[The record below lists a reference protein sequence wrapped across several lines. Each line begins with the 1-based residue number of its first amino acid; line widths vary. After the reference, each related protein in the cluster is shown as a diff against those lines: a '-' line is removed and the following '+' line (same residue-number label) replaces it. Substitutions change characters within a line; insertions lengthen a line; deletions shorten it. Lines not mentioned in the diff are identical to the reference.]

1 MSKKNATTKEKRH
14 MKRVAELGCILPDC
28 SSPACVHH
36 IREEQGTSM
45 RASHYLTIPLCKDH
59 HQGDF
64 SIHNSKRS
72 FENIYG
78 SELDL
83 LAQTLEMLEA

>member
-1 MSKKNATTKEKRH
+1 MSKPAKTALEKRYH
-14 MKRVAELGCILPDC
+14 GVIAEMGCLVC
-28 SSPACVHH
+28 GSQANVHH
-36 IREEQGTSM
+36 IREE
-45 RASHYLTIPLCKDH
+45 RIKSHWLVIPLCKDH

-64 SIHNSKRS
+64 SIHNSKRQ

-83 LAQTLEMLEA
+83 MAATISKLFEGLSK